1 MTEERQLEAR
11 RRNGLS
17 EAEARRLLAAAGDRS
32 PAPAGR
38 SYRNIV
44 LANTLTLFNLILL
57 VFFVVVVAAGRPADG
72 LFPFIVVANS
82 ALGIIQE
89 IRAKRALETAAL
101 LVAPRARVI
110 RDGNQRDV
118 AVEEVVDGD
127 LISLQPGRPGRG
139 RRDGGRIDLADA
151 GRVTADGRVGGS
163 GARGRRSAAVGFVRG
178 RRRR

>member
-57 VFFVVVVAAGRPADG
+57 VFFVVVLAAGRPADG
-72 LFPFIVVANS
+72 LFLFIVVANS

-110 RDGNQRDV
+110 RDGNR
-118 AVEEVVDGD
+118 A
-127 LISLQPGRPGRG
+127 
-139 RRDGGRIDLADA
+139 
-151 GRVTADGRVGGS
+151 
-163 GARGRRSAAVGFVRG
+163 
-178 RRRR
+178 